1 MTARVAWTYQDY
13 AALPDDGKRYEI
25 HDGELSEMS
34 APTMLHQI
42 LLLELAMVLAAHVR
56 TRNLGLVMVAPLD
69 VILIDTP
76 SETTVLQ
83 PDIVYLDNGR
93 LDAARMRGV
102 EGAPTLAVE
111 ILSPSTAVTDR
122 TRKRELYA
130 RYGVPHLWFVD
141 PDTRELAAHV
151 LESGEYR
158 LAARVS
164 GTEPVDLP
172 PFTDL
177 GLVPA
182 SLWPQFP
189 IRP

>member
-1 MTARVAWTYQDY
+1 MTARAAWTYQDY

-25 HDGELSEMS
+25 HDGELSEI
-34 APTMLHQI
+34 PTPTSLHQI
-42 LLLELAMVLAAHVR
+42 VLGNLAMVLAAHVR
-56 TRNLGLVMVAPLD
+56 TRTLGLVMVAPLD
-69 VILIDTP
+69 VILIDTL

-93 LDAARMRGV
+93 LDALRMRGV

-111 ILSPSTAVTDR
+111 ILSPSTAVIDR
-122 TRKRELYA
+122 TRKRALYA
-130 RYGVPHLWFVD
+130 RYGVPYLWFVD

-151 LESGEYR
+151 LDSGEYR
-158 LAARVS
+158 LVARVS
-164 GTEPVDLP
+164 GDESVDLP

-177 GLVPA
+177 GLVPSA
-182 SLWPQFP
+182 LWPQFP